1 MSKGKQGSK
10 FWKPGESSP
19 PSSSQQ
25 EERTSN
31 LQVKETVTAAPASLS
46 NSVLSMKF
54 MKRKIEA
61 EIQRKVETEKKMKLL
76 DPQWS
81 LATDSTEI
89 NMPSSPKNSFVHEN
103 ENDFFGIYSGRRS
116 FRSFNNQVEKYCA
129 ELADGQR
136 FERAVSSNE
145 SLTDE
150 EMAQRYANL
159 AELPRGPSQG
169 RRKLDTSN
177 SSIPSTKRNKR

>member
-1 MSKGKQGSK
+1 MSKGKQSST
-10 FWKPGESSP
+10 FWKPGETGP
-19 PSSSQQ
+19 PSSLK

-31 LQVKETVTAAPASLS
+31 LQIKDANKTAAPASLS

-54 MKRKIEA
+54 MKRKVEA
-61 EIQRKVETEKKMKLL
+61 EMQRKVETEKKIKLL

-81 LATDSTEI
+81 LAADSMEFD
-89 NMPSSPKNSFVHEN
+89 MPSSTNSSFVHEN
-103 ENDFFGIYSGRRS
+103 ENDFFSIYSGRRS

-129 ELADGQR
+129 ELADDQR
-136 FERAVSSNE
+136 FERAVSSKE

-159 AELPRGPSQG
+159 AGLPRGPSQG
-169 RRKLDTSN
+169 KRKLVSSK
-177 SSIPSTKRNKR
+177 SSIPSNRNKI